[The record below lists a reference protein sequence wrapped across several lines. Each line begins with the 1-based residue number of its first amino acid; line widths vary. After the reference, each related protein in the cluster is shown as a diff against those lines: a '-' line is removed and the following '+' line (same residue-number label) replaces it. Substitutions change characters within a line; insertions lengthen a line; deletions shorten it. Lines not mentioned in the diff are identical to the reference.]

1 MNRLH
6 KVRFNKKHKEPFI
19 ASNVNALHMRGGFV
33 WKKK

>member
-6 KVRFNKKHKEPFI
+6 KVRFNKKQKELFI
-19 ASNVNALHMRGGFV
+19 ASNVNVLHMRGGFV